1 MVEEFIL
8 TWDQLQPIIYTVIA
22 LSAFLIFVRWRWSYM
37 RLMTKDVNKKVK
49 REKTI
54 EGIVE
59 RKLNEI
65 PGMLKAV
72 NEEIKH
78 LEKTHATEDQM
89 KSLKDKRRLLELGQ
103 DYGEIAVEIGMP
115 FVKTMIKAIKGIG

>member
-59 RKLNEI
+59 KKLNEI

-72 NEEIKH
+72 EEEIKH
-78 LEKTHATEDQM
+78 LEKTHANEDQM

>member
-8 TWDQLQPIIYTVIA
+8 TWDQLQPIIYTIIA

-37 RLMTKDVNKKVK
+37 RLMSKDVNKKVK

-59 RKLNEI
+59 KKLNEI

-78 LEKTHATEDQM
+78 LEKTGANEAQM
-89 KSLKDKRRLLELGQ
+89 KSLKDKKRLLELGQ